1 MMSSPAILEEIKT
14 GGRIGFSSD
23 LMAVPCGAPEVTGHN
38 VSKEFEVSN
47 GEGLEVGRRGTGD
60 EFVVGKIENSN
71 TWEAF
76 IPPVRAGVLCDV
88 GGGGKL
94 EERDAIAKLDG
105 LNPPVDVLKEGGV
118 ENDIEAGR
126 GGATFCCEDTV
137 EEETA
142 RGDDACGVH
151 EAAGERTQF
160 FFGGGLLGGPGVQ
173 RLEQGGDFVGGKGD
187 GVCFQI
193 ILQKAVQQEDG
204 GTKWSG
210 CGIG

>member
-1 MMSSPAILEEIKT
+1 M
-14 GGRIGFSSD
+14 
-23 LMAVPCGAPEVTGHN
+23 
-38 VSKEFEVSN
+38 SKEFEVSN

-126 GGATFCCEDTV
+126 GGATFRCEDSV

-142 RGDDACGVH
+142 RSDDSGSVD
-151 EAAGERTQF
+151 EAASKRTEL
-160 FFGGGLLGGPGVQ
+160 LLGD
-173 RLEQGGDFVGGKGD
+173 LSF
-187 GVCFQI
+187 
-193 ILQKAVQQEDG
+193 
-204 GTKWSG
+204 
-210 CGIG
+210 